1 MDNKDYNFDTANTAT
16 LIESFNI
23 ADKAGNRDLLAAIN
37 PVLDQRLK
45 LVEVMPENEALA
57 AQLVGRDRVHEF
69 GAENVDDLRRY
80 RLGGAG
86 SNKTAFALVNPDENR
101 MLAVIYVYKTSRPIA
116 ELRQIPGNVG
126 RILSKPCQPMVGDP
140 TSFVF
145 FSISSTEELRK
156 AGAKLVAHLFDD
168 DPIGLRGAA
177 PVYSTLSPLRTLR
190 GHFAQAALKPKD
202 YDGLRKA
209 ALNHLLANLDPVQ
222 KFHLNN
228 GASIGDIKLRANK
241 PDSKD
246 ATDGMGVMVNYVYA
260 PDRTV
265 RQQNQALFRSGDIA
279 GLLAPELRDRLLAGP
294 HVKALTPFSS

>member
-1 MDNKDYNFDTANTAT
+1 MHNEPSFDTANTST
-16 LIESFNI
+16 LIEAYNI
-23 ADKAGNRDLLAAIN
+23 ADKAGNTALLAAIN

-69 GAENVDDLRRY
+69 GAQSVDDLRRY

-86 SNKTAFALVNPDENR
+86 SNKTAFALVNPDGNQ
-101 MLAVIYVYKTSRPIA
+101 MLAVIYVYKTNRPIA

-126 RILSKPCQPMVGDP
+126 RILSKPCSPMDGVP

-168 DPIGLRGAA
+168 EPAGLRGAQ

-190 GHFAQAALKPKD
+190 GHFEQAALKPND
-202 YDGLRKA
+202 FDGLRKL
-209 ALNHLLANLDPVQ
+209 ALSHLLANRDPVQ

-241 PDSKD
+241 PDSRD

-260 PDRTV
+260 ADRAV
-265 RQQNQALFRSGDIA
+265 RQQNQAIFRAGDIA
-279 GLLAPELRDRLLAGP
+279 GLLAPELRDRLVAGP
-294 HVKALTPFSS
+294 HAKPYRPF